1 MESRDSLFRSNVKA
15 DSVLSLLQKSLES
28 LHSLRRDRSSSPC
41 RLKISFSP
49 GYPLA
54 EKSLHVNKDQG
65 TITASTSAGFSPQKL
80 SVQSSQGSRSNFF
93 SLPRTSSCSAKRPL
107 AYQLAGKTRNLAK
120 FEEIKRKINFE
131 EEDEDEQLTSKHDL
145 IHKAREEL
153 SYLSRNQETIHQ
165 KIGKINENLSKLSSA
180 HVEEQNAMLS
190 IINKLDTLE
199 AMAEREQEGKIEKVS
214 KVIEKVCKLETS
226 YSYLKHHGADNLKNF
241 REEMK
246 EVNYKLQDLKEC
258 GETLKELV
266 ICLGKEPIVV
276 RRSVQNAETFM
287 DDEASVKEETVLL
300 DKLDPE
306 NVLNDLMQQKEMLVR
321 EKERMESEYRTI
333 PQNSKSMTNKRRKQT
348 LELELS
354 MNYSKLMA
362 LNSKIKKYAN

>member
-1 MESRDSLFRSNVKA
+1 MESEDSLFKSNVKA

-54 EKSLHVNKDQG
+54 EKSLQVNKDQG
-65 TITASTSAGFSPQKL
+65 TITASTSTNFSPQKL
-80 SVQSSQGSRSNFF
+80 SIQSSQGSRNNFF
-93 SLPRTSSCSAKRPL
+93 SIPRTNSCNAKRPL
-107 AYQLAGKTRNLAK
+107 AYQLAGKVRNLDK
-120 FEEIKRKINFE
+120 FKEIKRKIDFDQ
-131 EEDEDEQLTSKHDL
+131 EDEDLTNKHDL

-153 SYLSRNQETIHQ
+153 SYLSKNQENIHQ

-180 HVEEQNAMLS
+180 HIEEQNAMLS

-199 AMAEREQEGKIEKVS
+199 AMAEKEQEGKIEKVS
-214 KVIEKVCKLETS
+214 NVIEKVSKLETS

-246 EVNYKLQDLKEC
+246 EVNFKLQDLKEC
-258 GETLKELV
+258 GEILKELV
-266 ICLGKEPIVV
+266 ICLGKEPIVL

-287 DDEASVKEETVLL
+287 DDENSVKEETVLL